1 MSQFGLENPNDALD
15 LVWEGATPIEEAKVV
30 RKSILESQ
38 LDV

>member
-1 MSQFGLENPNDALD
+1 MSQFGLES
-15 LVWEGATPIEEAKVV
+15 EGCIGFSLGRGNSFEEARVV